1 MPLMASIERV
11 QEEIFREDRMCRL
24 DLAIHIMMIF
34 MHHGAFMPNDKTAGS
49 VLVFSFRHF
58 CLISVADNAS
68 TPCMKKGSFII
79 FTAHSL
85 ISFK

>member
-1 MPLMASIERV
+1 MPLMASIERL
-11 QEEIFREDRMCRL
+11 QEEIFWVDRMCRL

-49 VLVFSFRHF
+49 VLVFLRHF